1 MSAASNE
8 KMKQTRASSSEQK
21 QEEEEREGGLTF
33 NPIWFWSAVSEWRH
47 GQHSNCNDG
56 VSLRES
62 ERMNGWSQEPASKRE
77 KEEKEEKGE
86 R

>member
-33 NPIWFWSAVSEWRH
+33 NPIWFWSAVSEYGGMGSIRIATM
-47 GQHSNCNDG
+47 
-56 VSLRES
+56 E
-62 ERMNGWSQEPASKRE
+62 
-77 KEEKEEKGE
+77 
-86 R
+86 